1 MNKSEPSALPP
12 LPARLASLP
21 FPCYAF
27 VPGMHP
33 HPISDPRGHSWG
45 SSDDSLD
52 PADAVGCH
60 NVYCWAVDLFNHG
73 YVWEAHEAWESL
85 WIAAGR
91 VGPAA
96 TFLKGLIKL
105 AAAGVK
111 ARQGKLVGVR
121 RHARR
126 AAELFQQ
133 AADDRS
139 FSSELQFGLSCQL
152 MRQNSMNVVDAA
164 ASIINPTPQPV
175 LRVLPVVL
183 QPIFPGDATES
194 KPPAAVEPA

>member
-1 MNKSEPSALPP
+1 MKKPESTDPP
-12 LPARLASLP
+12 MPPPRFSTRR
-21 FPCYAF
+21 FPVYAY

-33 HPISDPRGHSWG
+33 HPFSDPRGHSW
-45 SSDDSLD
+45 DAVARAVD
-52 PADAVGCH
+52 PADRVSIRNRH
-60 NVYCWAVDLFNHG
+60 LWAVDLFNHG

-126 AAELFQQ
+126 AAELFLE
-133 AADDRS
+133 AADDRG
-139 FSSELQFGLSCQL
+139 FSCELQFGLSCQL
-152 MRQNSMNVVDAA
+152 MRQNSMNVLDAA
-164 ASIINPTPQPV
+164 ASIVDRAPQPV
-175 LRVLPVVL
+175 VRVLPVVL
-183 QPIFPGDATES
+183 QPIFPSDDAES
-194 KPPAAVEPA
+194 PPPAADEPS